1 MTASRDPRSPSMPA
15 AAAPAEAPVPVV
27 AGRWFEAFAPGQR
40 YAHAVTVTEAH
51 LVLGAGL
58 IGDFNPLH
66 VDEAFAARSR
76 FGRRILHGVI
86 TSALMGAPVGM
97 LVAGTAIGYLQHDCR
112 FLAPVFAGDTLQIVW
127 TVTQCEAKPRH
138 AGGIVTFEGVADTQ
152 DGRRVATALGRMMV
166 ASAPQ
171 PHTQQAL
178 PDRP

>member
-1 MTASRDPRSPSMPA
+1 MSDSPDPASPPAPPAPA
-15 AAAPAEAPVPVV
+15 AAFSQMPPQPVI

-40 YAHAVTVTEAH
+40 YAHAVTVTDAH

-112 FLAPVFAGDTLQIVW
+112 FLAPVFSGDTLHIVW
-127 TVTQCEAKPRH
+127 TVAHCEPKPRH
-138 AGGIVTFEGVADTQ
+138 GGGIVTFEGVADTH
-152 DGRRVATALGRMMV
+152 DARRVATALGRMMV
-166 ASAPQ
+166 ASAPRIG
-171 PHTQQAL
+171 P
-178 PDRP
+178 

>member
-1 MTASRDPRSPSMPA
+1 VTAPA
-15 AAAPAEAPVPVV
+15 APREPQAADADPCPAPIPVV

-40 YAHAVTVTEAH
+40 YVHAVTVTDAH

-112 FLAPVFAGDTLQIVW
+112 FLAPVFAGDTLQIAW
-127 TVTQCEAKPRH
+127 TVVACDAKPH
-138 AGGIVTFEGVADTQ
+138 HGGGIVTFEGVADTH

-166 ASAPQ
+166 ASM
-171 PHTQQAL
+171 PHPHAE
-178 PDRP
+178 

>member
-1 MTASRDPRSPSMPA
+1 MSDSSDRIAPQ
-15 AAAPAEAPVPVV
+15 AAPAPAPVSTQAPPQPVI
-27 AGRWFEAFAPGQR
+27 AGRWFEGFAPGQR
-40 YAHAVTVTEAH
+40 YAHAVTVTDAH

-112 FLAPVFAGDTLQIVW
+112 FLAPVFSGDTLHIVW
-127 TVTQCEAKPRH
+127 SVAHCEAKPRH
-138 AGGIVTFEGVADTQ
+138 GGGIVTFEGVAHTH
-152 DGRRVATALGRMMV
+152 DGRQVATALGRMMV
-166 ASAPQ
+166 ASAPRDD
-171 PHTQQAL
+171 P
-178 PDRP
+178 